1 MPTTNSSFADAIIEG
16 WRDYQKQLVVVT
28 RPLSEEQLALRVAP
42 NLRPVG
48 EILAHII
55 AGRAFWFH
63 QVLHEG
69 GDEIAPLMQWDEEGQ
84 PGRMAAE
91 LADGL
96 EVTWKLVENAL
107 AHWTSEELAEQIV
120 LPWIG
125 PKYPITRPFVI
136 WHVIEHDLHH
146 GGEVT
151 HTLGMGGMDVKLP
164 PPPPE
169 E

>member
-1 MPTTNSSFADAIIEG
+1 MSATDAPLADAIIEG
-16 WRDYQKQLVVVT
+16 WRDYQKQLVVIT
-28 RPLSEEQLALRVAP
+28 RPLSAEQLALCVAP
-42 NLRPVG
+42 GLRSAG

-55 AGRAFWFH
+55 SGRAFWLH

-69 GDEIAPLMQWDEEGQ
+69 DDGIAPLMQWDDEGQ
-84 PGRMAAE
+84 PARTGAE
-91 LADGL
+91 LASGL
-96 EVTWKLVENAL
+96 ETTWNLISHAL
-107 AHWTSEELAEQIV
+107 TRWTNEELAEQIV

-136 WHVIEHDLHH
+136 WHVLEHDLHH

-151 HTLGMGGMDVKLP
+151 HSLGMGGMEVKLP

-169 E
+169 R